1 MRPTGKPHHSLP
13 SLEHEEQDKI
23 QYDAIKESVISHK
36 RHSSESSAQLQ
47 QFVEDADGL
56 ERMLNEKLHE
66 KEKKLAEEKLFKEDL
81 NREFVIEKANE
92 FLQELPEVNPM
103 ARGEQRNV
111 KEGSSSGSS
120 NAAMFEES
128 KKNKQLHMYVVDPG
142 RRAPQTR

>member
-1 MRPTGKPHHSLP
+1 
-13 SLEHEEQDKI
+13 
-23 QYDAIKESVISHK
+23 
-36 RHSSESSAQLQ
+36 
-47 QFVEDADGL
+47 
-56 ERMLNEKLHE
+56 MLNEKLHE

-103 ARGEQRNV
+103 ARGEQHNV